1 MAPAG
6 FAHLPADAAPAGL
19 VKWVSGDGS
28 LVTDL
33 ADLAKST
40 HLQTPNDLDP
50 LCGTPTSQN
59 QETHNRARS
68 LPCIINLTPQK
79 KNATSIRIPTLPKL
93 RLTHIGVE
101 LSNKTGEIIVLEV
114 LGQKLLRK
122 LRRIPHNE
130 AV

>member
-1 MAPAG
+1 LRNPYITK
-6 FAHLPADAAPAGL
+6 PRNPQQ
-19 VKWVSGDGS
+19 SQIPS
-28 LVTDL
+28 LHY
-33 ADLAKST
+33 KSNST
-40 HLQTPNDLDP
+40 
-50 LCGTPTSQN
+50 
-59 QETHNRARS
+59 
-68 LPCIINLTPQK
+68 K

>member
-6 FAHLPADAAPAGL
+6 FAHLPADAALAGL

-40 HLQTPNDLDP
+40 HLQTPNDLDL

-59 QETHNRARS
+59 QETHKRARS
-68 LPCIINLTPQK
+68 CPCIINLTPQK
-79 KNATSIRIPTLPKL
+79 QLPQASGFQ
-93 RLTHIGVE
+93 HYQ
-101 LSNKTGEIIVLEV
+101 S
-114 LGQKLLRK
+114 
-122 LRRIPHNE
+122 
-130 AV
+130 